1 MRKKKLVKLPNGN
14 WANPDHVTAI
24 EVKDYIKTQRCANLN
39 VWCKMNSGYGTGV
52 IYYESFDSLSEAHSR
67 ADELA
72 ALLNA

>member
-1 MRKKKLVKLPNGN
+1 MSKKKLIKLPNGN

-39 VWCKMNSGYGTGV
+39 VWCKMSGGYGTGV

-72 ALLNA
+72 AMINA